1 MKNNYKV
8 FSTTTSVSLFAI
20 FYSVILCLSFKYYNF
35 NFLHDFINRLGLNQN
50 QLLITSTVFSL
61 SIQLF
66 LFALSENLANTLKGW
81 QTILGLSPFF
91 LGGVTSIITL
101 NLTSKSPVIV
111 VTFSIPETMIISLLI
126 SLTVFQ
132 IASLFFQNAKLTIWE
147 FLSNTNRDS
156 IEFIVIN
163 NLKEFILPIIAV
175 IISIFDLL
183 IR

>member
-111 VTFSIPETMIISLLI
+111 VTFSIPETMIISL
-126 SLTVFQ
+126 TVFQ

-147 FLSNTNRDS
+147 CLSNTNRDS

-175 IISIFDLL
+175 IISIFALL